1 MSKSNLYMYIS
12 ITTTILNWLVPN
24 TQFEVSE
31 KNIRLITKHLKL
43 SFALNVTNSAKP
55 RNKLVA
61 IKEFWAIKSK
71 NGG

>member
-1 MSKSNLYMYIS
+1 MPK
-12 ITTTILNWLVPN
+12 

-31 KNIRLITKHLKL
+31 KNIRVITKHL
-43 SFALNVTNSAKP
+43 SFAINVTNSAKP